1 MKPFIEIEHTA
12 DTALKIYGNSL
23 EELFINAA
31 KGFYYLASV
40 PVKKRSSTYRD
51 MFIKENSVEDLLIS
65 FLNELNYYL
74 MVHSNIFS
82 EFEDIIIKK
91 EKNNW
96 NLYCK
101 CKTITL
107 EADVLSDI
115 QEIKAVTYH
124 QIEIE
129 KKNGVFSTQIIFD
142 I

>member
-12 DTALKIYGNSL
+12 DTALRIYGNSL

-40 PVKKRSSTYRD
+40 PVKKTSFAYRD
-51 MFIKENSVEDLLIS
+51 IFIEENSIEDLLIS

-82 EFEDIIIKK
+82 EFKDLSIKK

-101 CKTITL
+101 GKTITL
-107 EADVLSDI
+107 EADKLSDI

-129 KKNGVFSTQIIFD
+129 NKDGIFSTQIIFD